1 MFKAAID
8 LATHGPARR
17 VLTAPL
23 KKTANDA
30 VDQHKHPLQS
40 GPGKANEAMAKI
52 RQEQKAKDYAKSF
65 DAKRAAAHAASRSKR
80 ELEVL

>member
-1 MFKAAID
+1 MFKAALD
-8 LATHGPARR
+8 LASHGPARR

-23 KKTANDA
+23 KKIANDA

-40 GPGKANEAMAKI
+40 GPGRANEAMAKI
-52 RQEQKAKDYAKSF
+52 RQEQQAKAYANSS

-80 ELEVL
+80 ELEDL